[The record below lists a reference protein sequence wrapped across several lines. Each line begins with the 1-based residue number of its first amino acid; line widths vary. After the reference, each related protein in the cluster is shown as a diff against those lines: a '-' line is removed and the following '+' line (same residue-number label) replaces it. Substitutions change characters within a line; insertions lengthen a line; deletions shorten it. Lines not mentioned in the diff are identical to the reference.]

1 MKYKIVL
8 GKDIFSAVK
17 VVKLNADEWYK
28 TTTDTHYVFERVD
41 GKKQLAFNRKN
52 VIYCELED

>member
-28 TTTDTHYVFERVD
+28 THLIERT
-41 GKKQLAFNRKN
+41 
-52 VIYCELED
+52 